1 MIEFEQQP
9 QFNAV
14 SPTVS
19 LDSQETIST
28 LTLGKNDELLEM
40 GDTFNL
46 DDFQVVRREFFAH
59 INEPS
64 ITFNNYKF
72 YVNTACLTK
81 FPYAKY
87 MEVLVDSE
95 KKILALKPCQEWV
108 RDSFL
113 WCRVNKHGKREPKQ
127 TSCKVFFAMVA
138 DLMGWSPQHRY
149 KLLGKLIHAN
159 GEYLLAFDL
168 TATQVY
174 KREYPDGAKPVTSR
188 TPIFPAEWKGQ
199 FGMPFYEHQQSL
211 KINTFDGFAV
221 YAIKDKT
228 KSQPAP
234 QTTEAEDAP

>member
-113 WCRVNKHGKREPKQ
+113 
-127 TSCKVFFAMVA
+127 
-138 DLMGWSPQHRY
+138 
-149 KLLGKLIHAN
+149 
-159 GEYLLAFDL
+159 
-168 TATQVY
+168 
-174 KREYPDGAKPVTSR
+174 
-188 TPIFPAEWKGQ
+188 
-199 FGMPFYEHQQSL
+199 
-211 KINTFDGFAV
+211 
-221 YAIKDKT
+221 
-228 KSQPAP
+228 
-234 QTTEAEDAP
+234 